1 MRCGAATRS
10 APCALRAC
18 ATVTRFSLTHSR
30 STTRRRLGS
39 VCLSR
44 RLADSFTHSSASL
57 SGIRAASLQQPL
69 PLPPPWTPNPARPP
83 TACPARARSRADW
96 DWAAAI
102 CPDGYR
108 TPRRDTAWRASA
120 RSDSRGADTT
130 AETAAGAS
138 ARRARRT
145 RWCCR
150 TRHRRRS
157 ESATTASP
165 TCDRWPSSGSRQS
178 WETWP
183 ADS

>member
-1 MRCGAATRS
+1 MRCATRS
-10 APCALRAC
+10 ASCALRAWP
-18 ATVTRFSLTHSR
+18 TVVRCS
-30 STTRRRLGS
+30 STLAIDRTVRRRLVAGTPPVWLARS
-39 VCLSR
+39 LIHPLADR
-44 RLADSFTHSSASL
+44 RLC
-57 SGIRAASLQQPL
+57 AASLQQPPPL
-69 PLPPPWTPNPARPP
+69 PPPPWTPSPARPP
-83 TACPARARSRADW
+83 TGCLARARSRADW
-96 DWAAAI
+96 DWAAAT

-108 TPRRDTAWRASA
+108 TPRRDTAWPASA
-120 RSDSRGADTT
+120 HLDSRGADTT
-130 AETAAGAS
+130 AATAAGAS

-183 ADS
+183 AGS